1 MNSTLLLWLNV
12 ADMPN
17 MRSHRMLKPR
27 TSLTPQKVWRISFV
41 TTSKRLSRDLMSR
54 SISLGHGWL
63 LFFNS
68 VFLFIDE
75 IFRDTVS
82 SIGVARGPSLPE
94 TTNGMSHVCAFRHAL
109 ALDERRVKFLPEY
122 VNGGHGQKIT
132 GSSKTDIK
140 EVWFAGSHSDMY
152 VSMEDGFHVICT
164 NMHSSGGGNHPNP
177 DMQSFGPALRWMSY
191 EAMRW
196 GLRMELYHGKWEKF
210 DNQSSMTLFWR
221 IIECMP
227 LTRLSYKHDAEP
239 EHTRHRKALFLL

>member
-1 MNSTLLLWLNV
+1 
-12 ADMPN
+12 

-152 VSMEDGFHVICT
+152 VSMRTGFMLSVIICILVAAGTILILICRALVRLFDGCR
-164 NMHSSGGGNHPNP
+164 MKPCAGDLGWSSTAANGRSLITSH
-177 DMQSFGPALRWMSY
+177 L
-191 EAMRW
+191 
-196 GLRMELYHGKWEKF
+196 
-210 DNQSSMTLFWR
+210 
-221 IIECMP
+221 
-227 LTRLSYKHDAEP
+227 
-239 EHTRHRKALFLL
+239 